1 MVDADMS
8 GRWCQV
14 PSFLG
19 MITKVFG
26 YIISKYRGPC
36 GGVCVCCLYGWL
48 GFVCCMSD
56 VV

>member
-19 MITKVFG
+19 MITKVFD
-26 YIISKYRGPC
+26 YIISKSRGPC
-36 GGVCVCCLYGWL
+36 VGVCVCYLYGWL
-48 GFVCCMSD
+48 GFVCCMPA